1 MVGNKNN
8 LTQLQILV
16 QTRAIPN
23 LLLCG
28 PPGIGKTTS
37 VLAIAREII
46 GEERL
51 KDCVLE
57 LNASDDRGIDV
68 VRDRIINFAKAKT
81 FNGTQKII
89 ILDEADSMT
98 TAAQEAL
105 RVIMTDYSDSTR
117 FALACNDSTKIIG
130 PIQSRC
136 AIIRFS
142 RMDDEHIM
150 QRLLFI
156 IGQEKIKYDIEGLNS
171 LVWTAE
177 GDMRAG
183 INNMQSCFYAFGSIS
198 EQNV

>member
-8 LTQLQILV
+8 MTQLQVLV

-37 VLAIAREII
+37 VLAIAREIV
-46 GEERL
+46 GEDNVKEA
-51 KDCVLE
+51 VLE

-68 VRDRIINFAKAKT
+68 VRDKIISFAKSKLSCG
-81 FNGTQKII
+81 NQKFI

-105 RVIMTDYSDSTR
+105 RVIMTDYSSTTR
-117 FALACNDSTKIIG
+117 FALACNDSSKIIG

-142 RMDDEHIM
+142 RMEDEFIL
-150 QRLLFI
+150 QRIL
-156 IGQEKIKYDIEGLNS
+156 
-171 LVWTAE
+171 
-177 GDMRAG
+177 
-183 INNMQSCFYAFGSIS
+183 
-198 EQNV
+198 